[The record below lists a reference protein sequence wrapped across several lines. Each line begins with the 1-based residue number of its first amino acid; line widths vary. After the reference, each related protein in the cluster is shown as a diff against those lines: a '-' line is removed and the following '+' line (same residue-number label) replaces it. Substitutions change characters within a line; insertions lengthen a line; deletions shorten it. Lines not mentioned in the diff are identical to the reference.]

1 MSFCAGLE
9 NHNNLP
15 EVKRPLAEYYAN
27 KGRRKLKEE
36 LIGWEPVIQKEVRK
50 RQPNIV
56 YYCIY
61 VESRK
66 MGQPSWSTEESE
78 MQYLEAISK
87 TPE

>member
-1 MSFCAGLE
+1 MSFYAGLE

-66 MGQPSWSTEESE
+66 MGLIKKKRKMGLMNLFVGQE
-78 MQYLEAISK
+78 
-87 TPE
+87 